1 VNEVGIASWSHAH
14 RTPAG
19 LTSPQILSPTL
30 PLSEMTSPPSIY
42 GTATGVS
49 PLQSHDGPASQLNH
63 PPPASPPIRS
73 AYDIELNDL
82 SSREAERPPPPEE
95 NGDDTRAQQV
105 GERRHKGFFPP
116 WLCGLAVFLAP
127 VNIVSGMTASH
138 GDNWKLAFVGFFI
151 AWLLV
156 GSVWLFLDLRT
167 LPRSSFTKRCIWH
180 LSGCVASMWF
190 YMSILHITS
199 NNLPQWLP
207 TVIDCGIGASL
218 GLQNIPATA
227 RNLVGEVLSGFIGST
242 FGATQVIVGRAEEQ
256 LLDGDDAQSLRR
268 RRQDI
273 ETGSMA

>member
-1 VNEVGIASWSHAH
+1 
-14 RTPAG
+14 
-19 LTSPQILSPTL
+19 
-30 PLSEMTSPPSIY
+30 
-42 GTATGVS
+42 
-49 PLQSHDGPASQLNH
+49 
-63 PPPASPPIRS
+63 
-73 AYDIELNDL
+73 
-82 SSREAERPPPPEE
+82 
-95 NGDDTRAQQV
+95 
-105 GERRHKGFFPP
+105 
-116 WLCGLAVFLAP
+116 
-127 VNIVSGMTASH
+127 
-138 GDNWKLAFVGFFI
+138 
-151 AWLLV
+151 V

-167 LPRSSFTKRCIWH
+167 LPRSSFTKFASHPNIPSQFTDLNNNRRCIWH

-242 FGATQVIVGRAEEQ
+242 LGATQVIVRRAEEQ

>member
-1 VNEVGIASWSHAH
+1 VVKKAFANTANSGLEGTPPGTTTFKTQSNNGGVEFHTSLERIRRLPSLGEIIWGIRSQLREQSNVHRCKQHANAASDTQFVHLVQPTVSRSGQENRSTFKLALAEEAETHPEAEEREVNEVGIASWSHAH

-30 PLSEMTSPPSIY
+30 PLSETTSPPSIY

-138 GDNWKLAFVGFFI
+138 GDNWKLAFVG
-151 AWLLV
+151 LEN
-156 GSVWLFLDLRT
+156 
-167 LPRSSFTKRCIWH
+167 
-180 LSGCVASMWF
+180 
-190 YMSILHITS
+190 HICRFD
-199 NNLPQWLP
+199 Q
-207 TVIDCGIGASL
+207 
-218 GLQNIPATA
+218 
-227 RNLVGEVLSGFIGST
+227 
-242 FGATQVIVGRAEEQ
+242 
-256 LLDGDDAQSLRR
+256 
-268 RRQDI
+268 
-273 ETGSMA
+273 